1 MKFMYTCYANK
12 GKISK
17 GTIIQVKEY
26 YDKLFNNYEFKTIS
40 EISEDL
46 DINPKTL
53 RLYLRALYTGK
64 NCDGKYSKIS
74 LQILLCTKF
83 VSNSPYYDDQQ
94 ELMDV
99 IKRRQI
105 VKELKNNSNH
115 TKERGV
121 KNV

>member
-1 MKFMYTCYANK
+1 MYICYANK
-12 GKISK
+12 GEISK
-17 GTIIQVKEY
+17 NTIIEVKEY

-40 EISEDL
+40 EISKDL
-46 DINPKTL
+46 DIDPKTL
-53 RLYLRALYTGK
+53 RLYLKALYTGK
-64 NCDGKYSKIS
+64 NCDGKYSRIS

-83 VSNSPYYDDQQ
+83 VSSSPYYDDQQ

-121 KNV
+121 KHV

>member
-1 MKFMYTCYANK
+1 MYTCYANK
-12 GKISK
+12 GEISK
-17 GTIIQVKEY
+17 NTIIEVKEY

-53 RLYLRALYTGK
+53 RLYLKALYTGK

>member
-53 RLYLRALYTGK
+53 RLYLKALYTGK

>member
-1 MKFMYTCYANK
+1 MYTYYANK

-26 YDKLFNNYEFKTIS
+26 YDMLFNNYEFKTIS

-53 RLYLRALYTGK
+53 RLYLKALYTGK

-74 LQILLCTKF
+74 LQILLCTRF
-83 VSNSPYYDDQQ
+83 VSKSPYYDDQQ
-94 ELMDV
+94 ELIDV
-99 IKRRQI
+99 INRRQI

-115 TKERGV
+115 PKERGV

>member
-1 MKFMYTCYANK
+1 MYTYYANK

-17 GTIIQVKEY
+17 ETVIQVIEY

-53 RLYLRALYTGK
+53 RLYLKALYTGK
-64 NCDGKYSKIS
+64 NCDGRYSKIS
-74 LQILLCTKF
+74 LRILLCTKF
-83 VSNSPYYDDQQ
+83 VSRSPYYDDQQ
-94 ELMDV
+94 ELMWI

-105 VKELKNNSNH
+105 AKELKNNSNH
-115 TKERGV
+115 IRERGI